1 MWMNNLPNKLVRL
14 RKHYG
19 YSQEYVANFLGVDVY
34 RYMSYENGGDMINY
48 EECKKLASLYDVKII
63 DIFKNFDDIE
73 LKNDDQYTTDE
84 INIKY
89 FTKKK
94 SIFKRMKEKP
104 LVPAVILGIVLG
116 ISIFFLISFI
126 TGNKEVSLNISNIN
140 RLAASPT
147 TVVYIDDSG
156 ALKGSGSNNNSQISN
171 LLSTGAVSVKEGL
184 DFTAVLKSDGTV
196 VTYGF
201 GSKNAAEVEKWKN
214 IVSISAGDNHLVAL
228 DDDGKL
234 YCAGDNT
241 SGQCNLS
248 EFKNIVKVFAT
259 ENGTVGLNKQGDLYF
274 TADIVGISKLSKAK
288 GLKDLDSN
296 NMNLIY
302 LNEDGT
308 CGYFAVND
316 ITAFYKID
324 KWKDIV
330 DVACGDDFFVGLKD
344 DGTVLIAI
352 DNKKISDEVS
362 NWTNIIAISASD
374 NYLVAYD
381 GTNIL
386 GVGNN
391 AYGQFEKDEPDL
403 ITLDS
408 VKNVSIDINENT
420 VEVSFDEVKNASS
433 YKLALYSE
441 TSKIKDDTL
450 KGTTIK
456 YDNSLFENGQMYKIE
471 ITALGNELYLNSDTI
486 SHEFEFELEK
496 KVDEE
501 KIQIKEGL
509 VGMGRTDF
517 ETYLKE
523 LEVGSKNAT
532 VDLENECKTSL
543 EVITEVS
550 GITSGSEYKKATLNR
565 TTVNYKYCKLT
576 NISEG
581 NNDE

>member
-1 MWMNNLPNKLVRL
+1 MNNLPNKLVRL

-241 SGQCNLS
+241 GGQCNLS

-391 AYGQFEKDEPDL
+391 AHGQFEKDEPDL

-433 YKLALYSE
+433 YKVALYSE

-471 ITALGNELYLNSDTI
+471 ITALGNELYLNSDMI

-496 KVDEE
+496 KADEE

-576 NISEG
+576 NVSEG

>member
-433 YKLALYSE
+433 YKVALYSE

-496 KVDEE
+496 KADEE

>member
-1 MWMNNLPNKLVRL
+1 MNNLPNKLVRL

-19 YSQEYVANFLGVDVY
+19 YSQEFVANFLGVDVY

-352 DNKKISDEVS
+352 DNKKISDEVT

-408 VKNVSIDINENT
+408 IKNVSIDINENT

-433 YKLALYSE
+433 YKVALYSE

-471 ITALGNELYLNSDTI
+471 ITALGNELYLNSDMI

-543 EVITEVS
+543 EVITEVN

>member
-1 MWMNNLPNKLVRL
+1 MNNLPNKLVRL

-381 GTNIL
+381 GTKIL

-408 VKNVSIDINENT
+408 IKNVSIDINENT

-433 YKLALYSE
+433 YKVALYSE